1 MQADERF
8 FYFSEN
14 GSSAFDEPVHARN
27 ICDFRDLHSRR
38 LRIGVIFGC
47 AGIAG
52 AMLLRFPGAPAR
64 IQPMQVGR
72 GETHMHQRMKNALIH
87 ESSGSTYPIYV
98 HIQGPGRYKRSRKG
112 AGSHRLPVDAEKPWL
127 AGLLQPPTCA
137 QFASMPRV
145 SICSCHVHG

>member
-72 GETHMHQRMKNALIH
+72 GERHMHQRMKNALIL
-87 ESSGSTYPIYV
+87 ESSSLSYPIYV
-98 HIQGPGRYKRSRKG
+98 HIQGPGRYKRSRAG
-112 AGSHRLPVDAEKPWL
+112 VGSHRLPVDAEKPWL
-127 AGLLQPPTCA
+127 AELLQPPTCA
-137 QFASMPRV
+137 QFA
-145 SICSCHVHG
+145 

>member
-14 GSSAFDEPVHARN
+14 GLGSSAFDEPVHARN

-52 AMLLRFPGAPAR
+52 AMLLHFPGAPAR

-72 GETHMHQRMKNALIH
+72 GNLEFGIWNLEFIKTLDAKEPRALL
-87 ESSGSTYPIYV
+87 T
-98 HIQGPGRYKRSRKG
+98 
-112 AGSHRLPVDAEKPWL
+112 
-127 AGLLQPPTCA
+127 
-137 QFASMPRV
+137 
-145 SICSCHVHG
+145 